1 MPNQTRAVS
10 SESDGAADDQDHLAL
25 RLIEL
30 LSDDQVVAKLQ
41 KCLFPR
47 ELTATIDNLS
57 DRIRSLNAKLDSKD
71 ELIKSLETRIVTL
84 ESANDSIEQ
93 YTRRANLRVCGVPEE
108 NDGEDTDQK
117 VLAVFNAK
125 LGMEPPL
132 RLTDLERSH
141 RLGRKADDSDGTTR
155 SRPIIVRFVSER
167 VRDSVYRARTRLK
180 GHDIYLNEDLT
191 ARRPARYVR
200 HSQMCPQLDVSDKND
215 QKTQDMSEKARFVRP
230 KLQKIAGY
238 VRHKIVCVLL
248 AVSLKRKLYQFTY
261 IKHMNARCFYQVTC
275 S

>member
-1 MPNQTRAVS
+1 MREEKSVKSDRCTRVTGATAMPYQTRAVS

-47 ELTATIDNLS
+47 KLTATIDNLS

-125 LGMEPPL
+125 LGMEPLL
-132 RLTDLERSH
+132 RPTDLERSH

-155 SRPIIVRFVSER
+155 TRPIIVRFVSER

-191 ARRPARYVR
+191 ARRAKLAYDAR
-200 HSQMCPQLDVSDKND
+200 QLK
-215 QKTQDMSEKARFVRP
+215 KA
-230 KLQKIAGY
+230 K
-238 VRHKIVCVLL
+238 KIVDCWSSYGNVIVKDSNNKIREIKSPSDLL
-248 AVSLKRKLYQFTY
+248 N
-261 IKHMNARCFYQVTC
+261 I
-275 S
+275 

>member
-1 MPNQTRAVS
+1 MKSDRCTRVTGATAMPPKTRAVS
-10 SESDGAADDQDHLAL
+10 SESDSAADDQEHLAL

-57 DRIRSLNAKLDSKD
+57 DRIRSLNAKLNSKD

-108 NDGEDTDQK
+108 NAGEDTDQK

-132 RLTDLERSH
+132 RPTDLERSH

-155 SRPIIVRFVSER
+155 NRPIIVRFVSER
-167 VRDSVYRARTRLK
+167 VRDSVYRTRTRLK

-191 ARRPARYVR
+191 ARRAKLAYDAR
-200 HSQMCPQLDVSDKND
+200 QLK
-215 QKTQDMSEKARFVRP
+215 KA
-230 KLQKIAGY
+230 K
-238 VRHKIVCVLL
+238 KIVDCWSSYGKVIVKDSNNKIREIKSPSDLL
-248 AVSLKRKLYQFTY
+248 N
-261 IKHMNARCFYQVTC
+261 I
-275 S
+275 

>member
-1 MPNQTRAVS
+1 MS
-10 SESDGAADDQDHLAL
+10 SGSDGAADDQDHLAL

-30 LSDDQVVAKLQ
+30 LSDDQVVANLQ

-47 ELTATIDNLS
+47 ELTATIDNYFLS

-125 LGMEPPL
+125 LGMDPPL
-132 RLTDLERSH
+132 RPTDFERSH

-155 SRPIIVRFVSER
+155 TRPIIVRFVSER

-180 GHDIYLNEDLT
+180 GHDIYMNEDLT
-191 ARRPARYVR
+191 ARRAKLAYDAR
-200 HSQMCPQLDVSDKND
+200 QLK
-215 QKTQDMSEKARFVRP
+215 KA
-230 KLQKIAGY
+230 K
-238 VRHKIVCVLL
+238 KIVDCWSSYGKVIVKDSNNKIREIKSPSDLL
-248 AVSLKRKLYQFTY
+248 N
-261 IKHMNARCFYQVTC
+261 I
-275 S
+275 